1 MPEEAQQAGLSE
13 YAASGLCYVTLIPS
27 IIFLVVAPYNQ
38 NRLIRFHAW
47 QSIFL
52 CITAIAGQVVLTLIP
67 IVGWILLIPFGLL
80 ILVAWVMCLVKALGG
95 QQFELPIIGKFA
107 AKQAG
112 A

>member
-1 MPEEAQQAGLSE
+1 VPDETPQSGLSE
-13 YAASGLCYVTLIPS
+13 NAASGLAYVTLIPA

-52 CITAIAGQVVLTLIP
+52 CIFAVAGQVVLTIIP

-80 ILVAWVMCLVKALGG
+80 ILVAWVMCLIKAFGG

-112 A
+112 V